1 MILDGP
7 PSPSDRWLRRG
18 IRLGLAFGERRR
30 MTVGVGVEPTP
41 FLLNRQAGY
50 RLPDPTM
57 KPTAGVAPASPAYDA
72 GSLLL
77 TYAGKEWKGPA
88 LSDEPLARSAE
99 GEESKGAAGA
109 APAHGGF
116 AGRRVC

>member
-1 MILDGP
+1 M
-7 PSPSDRWLRRG
+7 
-18 IRLGLAFGERRR
+18 
-30 MTVGVGVEPTP
+30 GVGLEPTP

-50 RLPDPTM
+50 RLPDPTV

-77 TYAGKEWKGPA
+77 TYAGEEPGGLA
-88 LSDEPLARSAE
+88 LSDAPFARSAE

-109 APAHGGF
+109 APADGGF